1 MSGQLDCWGSCEKRV
16 GLTVTFK
23 TSRGANI
30 SLNTLIIRIE
40 NYKTAPASK
49 DAVSC
54 SLFGMYSSNWKMKH
68 LQGWLIL
75 SSVSG
80 FVRFC
85 QMYACCNHHS
95 PIKTGREFPVDSEGL
110 SMFILSFCMFSQI
123 FLSQINPTLCFKG
136 EPSSFLSISVWQS
149 FIFVFGLFK
158 FAQFFAGRIR
168 ELYSKKARSSLLTS
182 CYVAKPARPCKK
194 HESEVFPF
202 LQLSMLVLASDFLAD
217 TSGLS
222 HIHWTHFKAL
232 FEFCKF
238 PIGMNHLHHPLWWS

>member
-40 NYKTAPASK
+40 NNKTASK

-54 SLFGMYSSNWKMKH
+54 SLFGMYSSNRKMKICKVDLFS
-68 LQGWLIL
+68 LQSADLCDFAKCTPAAIIIHPSKRGGNFRLTQRDFLCLFWAFACFLKSFSPRSTPHFAL
-75 SSVSG
+75 KVSLLP
-80 FVRFC
+80 FF
-85 QMYACCNHHS
+85 
-95 PIKTGREFPVDSEGL
+95 L
-110 SMFILSFCMFSQI
+110 
-123 FLSQINPTLCFKG
+123 FLSDRVLYLFLVSSSLP
-136 EPSSFLSISVWQS
+136 SFL
-149 FIFVFGLFK
+149 
-158 FAQFFAGRIR
+158 AGRIR

-182 CYVAKPARPCKK
+182 FYVAKPARPCKK

-202 LQLSMLVLASDFLAD
+202 LQLSMLVLPSYFLAD

-222 HIHWTHFKAL
+222 HF
-232 FEFCKF
+232 
-238 PIGMNHLHHPLWWS
+238 

>member
-1 MSGQLDCWGSCEKRV
+1 MSGQLDCWVSCEKRV

-40 NYKTAPASK
+40 NNKTASASK

-54 SLFGMYSSNWKMKH
+54 SLFGMYSSNRKMKH

-136 EPSSFLSISVWQS
+136 EPSSFLSISDRVLYLFLVSSSLPS
-149 FIFVFGLFK
+149 FL
-158 FAQFFAGRIR
+158 AGRIR

-182 CYVAKPARPCKK
+182 FYVAKPARPCKK

-202 LQLSMLVLASDFLAD
+202 LQLSMLVVPSYFF
-217 TSGLS
+217 S
-222 HIHWTHFKAL
+222 
-232 FEFCKF
+232 
-238 PIGMNHLHHPLWWS
+238 

>member
-40 NYKTAPASK
+40 NNKTADLCGSAKWTPAIIIIHPSK
-49 DAVSC
+49 LGGNFRLTQRDFLCLFWAFACFLKSFSPRSTPHFALKVSILPFVLFLTDRVLYLFLVSS
-54 SLFGMYSSNWKMKH
+54 SL
-68 LQGWLIL
+68 
-75 SSVSG
+75 
-80 FVRFC
+80 
-85 QMYACCNHHS
+85 
-95 PIKTGREFPVDSEGL
+95 P
-110 SMFILSFCMFSQI
+110 
-123 FLSQINPTLCFKG
+123 
-136 EPSSFLSISVWQS
+136 SFL
-149 FIFVFGLFK
+149 
-158 FAQFFAGRIR
+158 AGRIR

-202 LQLSMLVLASDFLAD
+202 LQLSMLVLPSDFLAG

-222 HIHWTHFKAL
+222 HNQWTHFKAL
-232 FEFCKF
+232 FELCKF
-238 PIGMNHLHHPLWWS
+238 ILGRTISTILSDPCYTFHHLTHR

>member
-40 NYKTAPASK
+40 NNKTAPASK
-49 DAVSC
+49 DSVSC
-54 SLFGMYSSNWKMKH
+54 SLFGMYSSNRKMKH

-123 FLSQINPTLCFKG
+123 FLFQINPTLCFKG

-149 FIFVFGLFK
+149 FKYLFLVSSSLPS
-158 FAQFFAGRIR
+158 FLAGRIR

-202 LQLSMLVLASDFLAD
+202 LQLSMLVLPSYFLAD

-222 HIHWTHFKAL
+222 HY
-232 FEFCKF
+232 
-238 PIGMNHLHHPLWWS
+238 

>member
-40 NYKTAPASK
+40 NNKTAPASR

-54 SLFGMYSSNWKMKH
+54 SLFGMYSSNRKMKH

-123 FLSQINPTLCFKG
+123 FLFQINPTLCFKG

-158 FAQFFAGRIR
+158 FAQFSCRTHIKRAVFKEGKVF
-168 ELYSKKARSSLLTS
+168 SPHFLL
-182 CYVAKPARPCKK
+182 CC
-194 HESEVFPF
+194 
-202 LQLSMLVLASDFLAD
+202 QAS
-217 TSGLS
+217 
-222 HIHWTHFKAL
+222 KAL
-232 FEFCKF
+232 QEAWVRSISIS
-238 PIGMNHLHHPLWWS
+238 PIVHVLPSF